1 MKVVFFCGGLGTR
14 MLEYSRTIPKP
25 MVPIGYRPVLW
36 HLMKY
41 YAHYGHTE
49 FVLCL
54 GSRGDVVKEFFLNYD
69 ECVSNDFTLSGG
81 GEIQLHA
88 TDIHDW
94 KITFVET
101 GLHANIGQ
109 RLSIV
114 REHLEGEDMF
124 LANYADVLSDLPLD
138 GYLDFFTQQDRIAG
152 FTCVKPSHTFHV
164 VDIAGEGAVSSI
176 QPARSRDLWIN
187 GGFFAL
193 RPEIFDHLG
202 PGSDLIDGAFQDL
215 LWRNQV
221 LAYQHRGFW
230 AAMDTFKEH
239 QQLETM
245 WASGERPW
253 AVWERGD
260 TGAPRPPVA
269 AAITTPPEIDRRSV
283 LTIVPG
289 AGRFSERT
297 G

>member
-1 MKVVFFCGGLGTR
+1 VKVVFFCGGLGTR

-41 YAHYGHTE
+41 YAHYGHKE

-54 GSRGDVVKEFFLNYD
+54 GSRGDFVKDYFLNYD
-69 ECVSNDFTLSGG
+69 ECISNDFTLSGN
-81 GEIQLHA
+81 GEVQLHA

-109 RLSIV
+109 RLSAV
-114 REHLEGEDMF
+114 REHVEGEDIF

-138 GYLDFFTQQDRIAG
+138 RYVDFFTKKDRIAS

-164 VDIAGEGAVSSI
+164 VDIAAEGTVSAI

-187 GGFFAL
+187 GGFFVL
-193 RPEIFDHLG
+193 RPEIFNYLG
-202 PGSDLIDGAFQDL
+202 PESDLIDGAFQEL
-215 LWRNQV
+215 LCRNDV
-221 LAYQHRGFW
+221 LAHQHRGFW

-245 WASGERPW
+245 WMRGDRPW
-253 AVWERGD
+253 AVWEHCDVR
-260 TGAPRPPVA
+260 APRSPA
-269 AAITTPPEIDRRSV
+269 AAAMTAPHEINRRSV

-289 AGRFSERT
+289 SGRTAART

>member
-41 YAHYGHTE
+41 YAHYGHRE
-49 FVLCL
+49 FILCL
-54 GSRGDVVKEFFLNYD
+54 GSRGDVVKEYFLNYD
-69 ECVSNDFTLSGG
+69 ECVSNDFTLSGAG
-81 GEIQLHA
+81 RVELHA
-88 TDIHDW
+88 SDIHDW
-94 KITFVET
+94 KITFIET

-109 RLSIV
+109 RLRAV
-114 REHLEGEDMF
+114 REHVEGEDMF
-124 LANYADVLSDLPLD
+124 LANYADVLSDIPLD
-138 GYLDFFTQQDRIAG
+138 RYVDFFTRQERIAG

-164 VDIAGEGAVSSI
+164 VDIESEGSVSAI

-193 RPEIFDHLG
+193 RPEIFDYLG
-202 PGSDLIDGAFQDL
+202 GESDLIDGAFQDL
-215 LWRNQV
+215 LWRNEV

-245 WASGERPW
+245 WTNGDRPW
-253 AVWERGD
+253 AVWEKNGI
-260 TGAPRPPVA
+260 GATRPPA
-269 AAITTPPEIDRRSV
+269 AAALTPAEPDWRSR

-289 AGRFSERT
+289 GGRPAVRT